1 MATVLVPLAQGC
13 EELEAVTLIDLLR
26 RANVTVTVAGLEA
39 GPVTASRGVV
49 LLPEIL
55 LNDVLDREF
64 DMVVLPGGLGGAQRL
79 EADQRIAA
87 LLRRMAEQ
95 GRYVA
100 AICAAPKVLASV
112 GLLKNRE
119 ATAYPGILDGQNEI
133 RLSSAAVV
141 RDGTFITSRGPG
153 TAMDFALTLIEILCG
168 QETRAI
174 VEAAL
179 QRPSSTS
186 AIGRPGAEQQADAN
200 AAQQPRQQRRAP

>member
-1 MATVLVPLAQGC
+1 MATVLVPLAPGC
-13 EELEAVTLIDLLR
+13 EELEAVTIIDLLR
-26 RANVTVTVAGLEA
+26 RSNVKVVVAGLED

-49 LLPEIL
+49 LLP
-55 LNDVLDREF
+55 DVLLEGVLDHDF

-87 LLRRMAEQ
+87 LLRRQTEQ

-100 AICAAPKVLASV
+100 AICAAPRVLASA
-112 GLLKNRE
+112 GLLNYRE
-119 ATAYPGILDGQNEI
+119 ATAYPGILEGHTEI

-153 TAMDFALTLIEILCG
+153 TAMDFTLTLIDILCG
-168 QETRAI
+168 QGTRKE

-179 QRPSSTS
+179 QRP
-186 AIGRPGAEQQADAN
+186 
-200 AAQQPRQQRRAP
+200 

>member
-13 EELEAVTLIDLLR
+13 EELEAVTIIDLLR
-26 RANVTVTVAGLEA
+26 RAGVTVVVAGLDA

-49 LLPEIL
+49 LLPEITL
-55 LNDVLDREF
+55 DEVLDRDF
-64 DMVVLPGGLGGAQRL
+64 DLVVLPGGLGGAQRL
-79 EADQRIAA
+79 EADQRIAV

-100 AICAAPKVLASV
+100 AICAAPRVLASA
-112 GLLKNRE
+112 GLLDNRE
-119 ATAYPGILDGQNEI
+119 ATAYPGILDGQAGI

-153 TAMDFALTLIEILCG
+153 TALDFALTLIEILCDRD
-168 QETRAI
+168 TRDT

-179 QRPSSTS
+179 QRS
-186 AIGRPGAEQQADAN
+186 
-200 AAQQPRQQRRAP
+200 

>member
-26 RANVTVTVAGLEA
+26 RADITVVVAGLEA

-49 LLPEIL
+49 LVPETT
-55 LNDVLDREF
+55 LDQISDRDF

-79 EADQRIAA
+79 EADRRIAA

-100 AICAAPKVLASV
+100 AICAAPRVLASA
-112 GLLKNRE
+112 GLLKGRE
-119 ATAYPGILDGQNEI
+119 ATAYPGILDGQAEI
-133 RLSSAAVV
+133 RPSSAAVV

-153 TAMDFALTLIEILCG
+153 TAMDFALTLIELLCG
-168 QETRAI
+168 RAQRDT

-179 QRPSSTS
+179 QRS
-186 AIGRPGAEQQADAN
+186 
-200 AAQQPRQQRRAP
+200 

>member
-1 MATVLVPLAQGC
+1 MATVLVPIAHGC
-13 EELEAVTLIDLLR
+13 EELEAVAIIDLLR
-26 RANVTVTVAGLEA
+26 RAGIAVTVAGLEA

-49 LLPEIL
+49 LLPETTL
-55 LNDVLDREF
+55 DEVLDRDF

-79 EADQRIAA
+79 EADRRITA

-100 AICAAPKVLASV
+100 AICAAPKVLASA
-112 GLLKNRE
+112 GLLDGRE
-119 ATAYPGILDGQNEI
+119 VTAYPGILDDRADL

-153 TAMDFALTLIEILCG
+153 TALDFALCLIEVLG
-168 QETRAI
+168 GRAQRDT

-179 QRPSSTS
+179 QRP
-186 AIGRPGAEQQADAN
+186 
-200 AAQQPRQQRRAP
+200 

>member
-26 RANVTVTVAGLEA
+26 RADITVVVAGLEA

-49 LLPEIL
+49 LVPETT
-55 LNDVLDREF
+55 LDQISDRDF

-79 EADQRIAA
+79 EADRRIAA

-100 AICAAPKVLASV
+100 AICAAPRVLASA
-112 GLLKNRE
+112 GLLKGRE
-119 ATAYPGILDGQNEI
+119 ATAYPGILDGQAEI
-133 RLSSAAVV
+133 RPSSAAVV

-153 TAMDFALTLIEILCG
+153 TAMDFALTLIELLCG
-168 QETRAI
+168 REQRDT

-179 QRPSSTS
+179 QRS
-186 AIGRPGAEQQADAN
+186 
-200 AAQQPRQQRRAP
+200 

>member
-1 MATVLVPLAQGC
+1 MATILVPLAQGC
-13 EELEAVTLIDLLR
+13 EELEAVTIIDLLR
-26 RANVTVTVAGLEA
+26 RAGLTVVVAGLEA
-39 GPVTASRGVV
+39 GTVTASRGVM
-49 LLPEIL
+49 LLPETTL
-55 LNDVLDREF
+55 AEVLDQDF

-79 EADQRIAA
+79 EADRRIAA

-100 AICAAPKVLASV
+100 AICAAPKVLASA
-112 GLLKNRE
+112 GLLNDRA
-119 ATAYPGILDGQNEI
+119 ATAYPGILDGQADI

-168 QETRAI
+168 RSIRDE

-179 QRPSSTS
+179 QRS
-186 AIGRPGAEQQADAN
+186 
-200 AAQQPRQQRRAP
+200 

>member
-13 EELEAVTLIDLLR
+13 EELEAVTIIDLLR
-26 RANVTVTVAGLEA
+26 RAGVTVTVAGLVA

-49 LLPEIL
+49 LLPDTTL
-55 LNDVLDREF
+55 DAVLDQDF
-64 DMVVLPGGLGGAQRL
+64 DLVVLPGGLGGAQRL
-79 EADQRIAA
+79 EADRRISA

-100 AICAAPKVLASV
+100 AICAAPRVLVNA
-112 GLLKNRE
+112 GLVEGRTI
-119 ATAYPGILDGQNEI
+119 TAYPGVLDDQEGI

-153 TAMDFALTLIEILCG
+153 TALDFALTLIETLCG
-168 QETRAI
+168 RASRDN

-179 QRPSSTS
+179 QR
-186 AIGRPGAEQQADAN
+186 
-200 AAQQPRQQRRAP
+200 

>member
-1 MATVLVPLAQGC
+1 MATVLVPLARGC
-13 EELEAVTLIDLLR
+13 EELEAVTIIDLLR
-26 RANVTVTVAGLEA
+26 RADITVVVAGLEA
-39 GPVTASRGVV
+39 GPITASRGV
-49 LLPEIL
+49 LLVPETT
-55 LNDVLDREF
+55 LDEVSDGDF

-79 EADQRIAA
+79 EADQRIAT

-100 AICAAPKVLASV
+100 AICAAPRVLASA

-119 ATAYPGILDGQNEI
+119 VTAYPGILDGQADI

-153 TAMDFALTLIEILCG
+153 TAMDFALALVEILCG
-168 QETRAI
+168 RERRDT

-179 QRPSSTS
+179 QRP
-186 AIGRPGAEQQADAN
+186 
-200 AAQQPRQQRRAP
+200 